1 MKVTL
6 LKTIRREDADPL
18 RAKLA
23 AAIERRAAADSA
35 LAEIRAA
42 EKEST
47 RSRWAAKAVVEKLTK
62 ADDDADADDE
72 LVGNLA
78 SGAAVDMSAAARG
91 REAELNRAR
100 ADVTRW
106 EAVGSRLRAK
116 VQATIDEVHWA
127 TVGVERA
134 RDHVLAAIGAGHVP
148 ALLQERAALLESL
161 AAVHGNLNA
170 FRDHIDGD
178 TRTMLEQSDAD
189 LADKMRR
196 RIAPE
201 WLEFAERLLVDADAR
216 PPLERS
222 G

>member
-72 LVGNLA
+72 LIGNLA
-78 SGAAVDMSAAARG
+78 SGAAVDISAAARG

-106 EAVGSRLRAK
+106 DRVRPPRRDGS
-116 VQATIDEVHWA
+116 
-127 TVGVERA
+127 
-134 RDHVLAAIGAGHVP
+134 
-148 ALLQERAALLESL
+148 
-161 AAVHGNLNA
+161 
-170 FRDHIDGD
+170 DGPRQ
-178 TRTMLEQSDAD
+178 TQ
-189 LADKMRR
+189 RR
-196 RIAPE
+196 R
-201 WLEFAERLLVDADAR
+201 RHNDAVQPATLPWR
-216 PPLERS
+216 
-222 G
+222 GQ